1 MIKRARCGVCWWTW
15 FCVLLRLSFISVYHA
30 HIALHLCSYILI
42 PDYVNLGN
50 FFASKFRT
58 VISTSNLTTNLY
70 FFSRRRSYFLNVF
83 WSLGKSYLGLLN
95 SDQFLSD
102 PTSRLDLNPI
112 KLPFVVYTIIAKCFF
127 HIRTVRVANVV
138 VTLNEWLNLLLSK
151 YKNVF

>member
-58 VISTSNLTTNLY
+58 ELISTSNLTTNLY
-70 FFSRRRSYFLNVF
+70 FFSRQRSYFLNVF
-83 WSLGKSYLGLLN
+83 WSLGKSYLGLLSTQWSVSFRSN
-95 SDQFLSD
+95 LEIRFEPNKITFCYLYHYF
-102 PTSRLDLNPI
+102 
-112 KLPFVVYTIIAKCFF
+112 KVVFR
-127 HIRTVRVANVV
+127 IRTV
-138 VTLNEWLNLLLSK
+138 
-151 YKNVF
+151 